1 MPKIDVYDIKGKK
14 VSDVELAESVFG
26 IEPNEAIV
34 HSVLVNYLANQRQG
48 TQSTKTRAEVRGG
61 DKKEQVEQDKEV

>member
-34 HSVLVNYLANQRQG
+34 HSVLVNYLANHWN
-48 TQSTKTRAEVRGG
+48 SPK
-61 DKKEQVEQDKEV
+61 